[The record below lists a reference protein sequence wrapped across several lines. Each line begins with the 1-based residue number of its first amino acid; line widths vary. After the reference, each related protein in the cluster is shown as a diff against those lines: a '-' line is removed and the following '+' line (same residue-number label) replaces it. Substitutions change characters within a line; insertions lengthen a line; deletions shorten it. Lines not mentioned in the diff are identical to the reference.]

1 MTKKALGNNPLL
13 AKVDEPVFTEEEEKE
28 ILEAANDPEV
38 FTTMSFKIRKK
49 YLKTLRDYAFT
60 NRLEVKEAL
69 DEALESFFSNID
81 TSSLME
87 YPEKPK
93 KARKRGI

>member
-1 MTKKALGNNPLL
+1 MASKALGKNPLF
-13 AKVDEPVFTEEEEKE
+13 KKNEPLFTPEEEEE
-28 ILEAANDPEV
+28 ILEANNDPEL
-38 FTTMSFKIRKK
+38 FTTMSFKVRKK

-69 DEALESFFSNID
+69 DQALEAFFSTID
-81 TSSLME
+81 TSTLIE

-93 KARKRGI
+93 KTRKRGF

>member
-1 MTKKALGNNPLL
+1 MASKALGKNPLFQ
-13 AKVDEPVFTEEEEKE
+13 KNEPLFTPEEEEE
-28 ILEAANDPEV
+28 ILEANNDPEL
-38 FTTMSFKIRKK
+38 FTTMSFKVRKK

-69 DEALESFFSNID
+69 DQALEAFFSTID
-81 TSSLME
+81 TSTLIE

-93 KARKRGI
+93 KTRKRGF